1 VTCGS
6 RGALSCAVFRR
17 RAFLIGVGIAALG
30 RLCRG
35 QAGDLRLTESG
46 DQTKL
51 ITVKLVNI
59 HEAKTHLSR
68 LIQEAMEGEEI
79 VIARGNV
86 PLVRL
91 VLVESARPRRSLGW
105 AKGQVTMA
113 PDFDG
118 PLDDFADYQ

>member
-1 VTCGS
+1 M
-6 RGALSCAVFRR
+6 
-17 RAFLIGVGIAALG
+17 IP
-30 RLCRG
+30 
-35 QAGDLRLTESG
+35 
-46 DQTKL
+46 
-51 ITVKLVNI
+51 VKLVNI

-68 LIQEAMEGEEI
+68 LIQEALEGEEV

-91 VLVESARPRRSLGW
+91 VLVESARPKRSLGW

-118 PLDDFADYQ
+118 PLDDFADYR